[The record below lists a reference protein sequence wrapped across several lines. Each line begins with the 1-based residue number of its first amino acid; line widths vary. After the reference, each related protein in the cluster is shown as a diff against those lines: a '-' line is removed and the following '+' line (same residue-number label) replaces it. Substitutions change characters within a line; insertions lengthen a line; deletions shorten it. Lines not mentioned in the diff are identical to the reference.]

1 MESIEL
7 DTISREISDS
17 VAGYIVH
24 GAEVLLGLISGL
36 KTKTAPSRAEYFG
49 ILSRG
54 ELITPSEALGD
65 VVAQCFAVPY
75 ACSSVIRESKPPSK
89 RLAVALLQKFIE
101 PSGLVCT
108 VHDRNFSLRV
118 MEDVCNGYFAGQAKR
133 SREKVKEDCCPEKKE
148 TSESIDEKGFCIE

>member
-24 GAEVLLGLISGL
+24 GPEELLGLISGL
-36 KTKTAPSRAEYFG
+36 KTITASSRAEYFG

-54 ELITPSEALGD
+54 GLITPSEALGD
-65 VVAQCFAVPY
+65 VVAQCFAVLD

-101 PSGLVCT
+101 PSGIVCT
-108 VHDRNFSLRV
+108 VHDGNFSL
-118 MEDVCNGYFAGQAKR
+118 
-133 SREKVKEDCCPEKKE
+133 
-148 TSESIDEKGFCIE
+148 

>member
-24 GAEVLLGLISGL
+24 GAEELLGVISGL
-36 KTKTAPSRAEYFG
+36 KTITASSRAEYFE

-54 ELITPSEALGD
+54 GLITPSEALGD
-65 VVAQCFAVPY
+65 VVAQCFAVLD
-75 ACSSVIRESKPPSK
+75 ACSSSSRIRESKPPSK
-89 RLAVALLQKFIE
+89 RLAVALLQEFVD

-108 VHDRNFSLRV
+108 IHDGNFSLR
-118 MEDVCNGYFAGQAKR
+118 
-133 SREKVKEDCCPEKKE
+133 
-148 TSESIDEKGFCIE
+148 II